1 METLLRDV
9 RYGVRTL
16 YNNRSFTVVAIVALA
31 LGIGANTA
39 IFSVVN
45 AVLLRPLQF
54 EQSDQLVMVWEK
66 RMQLGRIRNVVSPPD
81 FNDWRAQN
89 NVFEDMAAFSGQG
102 FNLATSGEPERV
114 QGAGV
119 SPGLFSILRAQPRLG
134 RLFGSDEDKPN
145 SNPVVIISSGLW
157 QRSFGSDPDIA
168 GKTVK
173 LNDKTYT
180 IVGVMA
186 ADFIFPNRR
195 SEVWVPLMLS
205 PEDANNRGGHS
216 LTVIARLKPGVTLQ
230 QARTEMDSIA
240 AQLEQQYPTPN
251 TGHGANVFP
260 LYEEVVADVRPA
272 LLILLGAVAFV
283 LLIACANV
291 ANLLFARSAA
301 RTREIAIRTALGA
314 RRSRIVR
321 QLLTESVL
329 LAVTGGILGVL
340 LALWGL
346 DLLLAVGG
354 DSIPRVKEIKL
365 DVWALGF
372 SLLISIATGLIFGLV
387 PALQSSRPDLND
399 ALKEGSR
406 SASGSI
412 RRNKTRSLFV
422 IAEVAICLV
431 LLIGAGLMIKSFA
444 RLLNVSP
451 GFNPENVLAV
461 NVALSGSRYRDGAGI
476 SNFYQQALERLS
488 SLPGI
493 QSAAAVTALPM
504 SGGFGSR
511 YFRIEGRPPQPAG
524 QGFNANVNLTT
535 PGYFKTMHIPLVDG
549 RDFDQRD
556 VMKAPDAVIVN
567 QEMARRYWPDENPI
581 GQRLAVGDGPW
592 RTVVGVVGD
601 VKQSGL
607 DIETRPEMFWPY
619 YQTPVPFATFVV
631 RTGGDPEAMTSAVR
645 GAMQEVD
652 KDLPV
657 YNIKTVA
664 DVISESVAPR
674 RLNMLLLAIF
684 ASLALVLAAVGIYGV
699 ISYSVSQRT
708 REIGIRMALGA
719 SHSNVL
725 RLVVGEGMILALIG
739 VGIGV
744 IASFFLTRLMS
755 SLLFGVSAT
764 DPITF
769 AAIALLLTG
778 VSIVASLIPARRA
791 TRVDPMVAL
800 RYE

>member
-1 METLLRDV
+1 METLIRDV

-16 YNNRSFTVVAIVALA
+16 YNNRSFTVAAIVALA

-145 SNPVVIISSGLW
+145 SDPVVIISSGLW
-157 QRSFGSDPDIA
+157 QRRFGSDPEIA

-186 ADFIFPNRR
+186 ADFIFPNRE

-216 LTVIARLKPGVTLQ
+216 LRVIARLRPAVTLQ

-301 RTREIAIRTALGA
+301 RTREIAIRAALGA

-329 LAVTGGILGVL
+329 LAVTGGIFGVL

-387 PALQSSRPDLND
+387 PALQSSKPDLND

-406 SASGSI
+406 SAGGSI

-461 NVALSGSRYRDGAGI
+461 NVALSGSSYRDGAGI

-493 QSAAAVTALPM
+493 QSAAGVTALPM

-549 RDFDQRD
+549 RDFDERD

-739 VGIGV
+739 VGIGI

-764 DPITF
+764 DALTF
-769 AAIALLLTG
+769 SLVPVLLAGVALAA
-778 VSIVASLIPARRA
+778 SFIPARRA
-791 TRVDPMVAL
+791 AKVDPMIAL

>member
-1 METLLRDV
+1 METILRDV

-16 YNNRSFTVVAIVALA
+16 FKNRGFTVVAIVALA

-45 AVLLRPLQF
+45 AVLLRPLAF

-66 RMQLGRIRNVVSPPD
+66 RMQLGRVRNVVSPPD

-89 NVFEDMAAFSGQG
+89 KVFEDMAAFSGQG
-102 FNLATSGEPERV
+102 FNLATSGEPERI

-119 SPGLFSILRAQPRLG
+119 SPSLFSILRAQPRLG
-134 RLFGSDEDKPN
+134 RFFAPDEDKPN
-145 SNPVVIISSGLW
+145 SEPVVIISSGLW
-157 QRSFGSDPDIA
+157 QRSFGSDAEIA
-168 GKTVK
+168 GKTIR
-173 LNDKTYT
+173 LDEESYT
-180 IVGVMA
+180 IVGVTP

-195 SEVWVPLMLS
+195 SEVWVPLTLS

-216 LTVIARLKPGVTLQ
+216 LTVIARMNPGVTLQ

-240 AQLEQQYPTPN
+240 AQLEQQYPNPN

-260 LYEEVVADVRPA
+260 LHEEVVAGTRPA
-272 LLILLGAVAFV
+272 LLILLCAAAFV

-321 QLLTESVL
+321 QLLTESIL
-329 LAVTGGILGVL
+329 LAITGGIIGVL

-346 DLLLAVGG
+346 DLLLAIGES
-354 DSIPRVKEIKL
+354 SIPRVKEIKL
-365 DVWALGF
+365 DGWALGF
-372 SLLISIATGLIFGLV
+372 SLLISIATGLVFGLV
-387 PALQSSRPDLND
+387 PALQSSKPDMNE

-444 RLLNVSP
+444 KVINVSP
-451 GFNPENVLAV
+451 GFNPENVLAM
-461 NVALSGSRYRDGAGI
+461 NVALSGPRYGGSEQVAG
-476 SNFYQQALERLS
+476 FYKRSLERLS
-488 SLPGI
+488 SVPGV
-493 QSAAAVTALPM
+493 QSAAATTGLPM
-504 SGGFGSR
+504 AGGFGSR
-511 YFRIEGRPPQPAG
+511 YFRVEGRPAQPAG

-535 PGYFKTMHIPLVDG
+535 PGYFQTLNIPLIDG
-549 RDFDQRD
+549 RDFDERD
-556 VMKAPDAVIVN
+556 VMKAPDAVIIN
-567 QEMARRYWPDENPI
+567 QDMARRYWPDENPI
-581 GQRLAVGDGPW
+581 GQRLAVGNGPW
-592 RTVVGVVGD
+592 RAVVGVVGD

-619 YQTPVPFATFVV
+619 YQTPVPFATFAV
-631 RTGGDPEAMTSAVR
+631 RTTSDPEGMTASVR
-645 GAMQEVD
+645 AAMQEID
-652 KDLPV
+652 RDLPV
-657 YNIKTVA
+657 YNIKTVD
-664 DVISESVAPR
+664 DVISDSVAPR
-674 RLNMLLLAIF
+674 RLNVLLLGIF
-684 ASLALVLAAVGIYGV
+684 AGLALVLAALGIYGV

-708 REIGIRMALGA
+708 RELGIRMALGA
-719 SHSNVL
+719 SHKSVL
-725 RLVVGEGMILALIG
+725 RLVVGEGMILAVIG
-739 VGIGV
+739 VTIGAV
-744 IASFFLTRLMS
+744 ASFFLTRLMS
-755 SLLFGVSAT
+755 ALLFGVSAT

-769 AAIALLLTG
+769 VVISLLLIG
-778 VSIVASLIPARRA
+778 VSTVASLVPARRA

>member
-1 METLLRDV
+1 METLFRDV
-9 RYGVRTL
+9 RYGVKTL
-16 YNNRSFTVVAIVALA
+16 FKNRSITVVAIVALA

-39 IFSVVN
+39 IFSVIN
-45 AVLLRPLQF
+45 AVLLRPLAF

-66 RMQLGRIRNVVSPPD
+66 RLALGRVRNVVSPPD

-102 FNLATSGEPERV
+102 FNLATSGEPERI

-119 SPGLFSILRAQPRLG
+119 SPSLFPILRTQPRLG
-134 RLFGSDEDKPN
+134 RFFSSDDDKPN
-145 SNPVVIISSGLW
+145 SDPVVIISSGLW
-157 QRSFGSDPDIA
+157 ERSFGGDPDIA

-173 LNDKTYT
+173 LNDKAYT
-180 IVGVMA
+180 IVGVA
-186 ADFIFPNRR
+186 PADFVFPNRR
-195 SEVWVPLMLS
+195 SEAWVPLILS
-205 PEDANNRGGHS
+205 PEEANNRGGHN
-216 LTVIARLKPGVTLQ
+216 LTVVARLKSGVTLQ
-230 QARTEMDSIA
+230 EARTEMDAIA
-240 AQLEQQYPTPN
+240 AQLEQQYPNPN

-260 LYEEVVADVRPA
+260 LYEEVVTGARPA
-272 LLILLGAVAFV
+272 LLVLLGATAFV

-291 ANLLFARSAA
+291 ANLLFARSAS
-301 RTREIAIRTALGA
+301 RRREIAIRTALGA
-314 RRSRIVR
+314 KRSRIVR

-329 LAVTGGILGVL
+329 LALSGGIVGVL

-346 DLLLAVGG
+346 DLLLAIGES
-354 DSIPRVKEIKL
+354 SIPRVKEIKL
-365 DVWALGF
+365 DGWALGF

-387 PALQSSRPDLND
+387 PALQASKPDMNE

-412 RRNKTRSLFV
+412 WRNKTRSMFV

-444 RLLNVSP
+444 KLISVSP
-451 GFNPENVLAV
+451 GFNPENVLAM
-461 NVALSGSRYRDGAGI
+461 NVALSSSRYRGSEQVAA
-476 SNFYQQALERLS
+476 FYQRALERVS
-488 SLPGI
+488 SVPGV
-493 QSAAAVTALPM
+493 QSAAATTGLPM
-504 SGGFGSR
+504 AGGFGSR

-535 PGYFKTMHIPLVDG
+535 PGYFQTMHIPLIDG
-549 RDFDQRD
+549 RDFDERD
-556 VMKAPDAVIVN
+556 VMKAPDAAIVN
-567 QEMARRYWPDENPI
+567 QEMVRRYWPDEDPI

-619 YQTPVPFATFVV
+619 YQTTLSFATFVV
-631 RTGGDPEAMTSAVR
+631 RTSGDPEAMTSAVR
-645 GAMQEVD
+645 VAMQEID
-652 KDLPV
+652 RELPV
-657 YNIKTVA
+657 YNIKTVT
-664 DVISESVAPR
+664 DVISESVAPQ
-674 RLNMLLLAIF
+674 RLNMLLLGIF
-684 ASLALVLAAVGIYGV
+684 AGLAMVLAAVGIYGV

-739 VGIGV
+739 VGIGAV
-744 IASFFLTRLMS
+744 ASFFLTRLLS
-755 SLLFGVSAT
+755 TLLFGVSTT

-769 AAIALLLTG
+769 VAISLLLTG
-778 VSIVASLIPARRA
+778 VSIVASLVPARRA
-791 TRVDPMVAL
+791 LRVDPMVAL

>member
-16 YNNRSFTVVAIVALA
+16 FKNRGFTVVAIVALA

-45 AVLLRPLQF
+45 AVLLRPLPF
-54 EQSDQLVMVWEK
+54 EKPDQLVMVWEK
-66 RMQLGRIRNVVSPPD
+66 RMQLGRVRNVVSPPD

-89 NVFEDMAAFSGQG
+89 KVFEDMAAFSSQG
-102 FNLATSGEPERV
+102 FNLATSGEPERI

-119 SPGLFSILRAQPRLG
+119 SPSLFSILRAQPRLG
-134 RLFGSDEDKPN
+134 RFFGSDEDKPN

-168 GKTVK
+168 GKTIK
-173 LNDKTYT
+173 LNDKVYN
-180 IVGVMA
+180 IIGVTP
-186 ADFIFPNRR
+186 ADFVFPNRR
-195 SEVWVPLMLS
+195 SEVWVPLTLS

-216 LTVIARLKPGVTLQ
+216 LTVVARLKPDVTLQ

-240 AQLEQQYPTPN
+240 AQLEQQYQVN

-260 LYEEVVADVRPA
+260 LHEEVVTDARPA
-272 LLILLGAVAFV
+272 LLVLLGAAAFV

-301 RTREIAIRTALGA
+301 REREIAIRTALGA
-314 RRSRIVR
+314 RRSCIVR

-329 LAVTGGILGVL
+329 LAITGGIIGVL

-346 DLLLAVGG
+346 DLLLAIGES
-354 DSIPRVKEIKL
+354 SIPRVKEIKL
-365 DVWALGF
+365 DGWALGF
-372 SLLISIATGLIFGLV
+372 SMLISIGTGLLFGLV
-387 PALQSSRPDLND
+387 PALQSSKPDMNE

-412 RRNKTRSLFV
+412 RRNKTRSMFV

-444 RLLNVSP
+444 KLTNVSP
-451 GFNPENVLAV
+451 GFNPENVLSM
-461 NVALSGSRYRDGAGI
+461 NVALSGSRYGDSQQVA
-476 SNFYQQALERLS
+476 SFYQRALERLAS
-488 SLPGI
+488 VPGVEG
-493 QSAAAVTALPM
+493 AAATTGLPM
-504 SGGFGSR
+504 AGGFGSR

-535 PGYFKTMHIPLVDG
+535 PSYFKTMNIPLIDG
-549 RDFDQRD
+549 RDFDERD
-556 VMKAPDAVIVN
+556 VMKAPEAVVVN
-567 QEMARRYWPDENPI
+567 QEMARRYWPDETPI

-619 YQTPVPFATFVV
+619 YQMPVGFATFVV
-631 RTGGDPEAMTSAVR
+631 RTGGDPERMTSSVR
-645 GAMQEVD
+645 AAMQEID
-652 KDLPV
+652 RDLPV
-657 YNIKTVA
+657 YNIKTVDA
-664 DVISESVAPR
+664 VISESVAPR
-674 RLNMLLLAIF
+674 RLNMLLLGIF
-684 ASLALVLAAVGIYGV
+684 AGLALVLAAVGIYGV

-719 SHSNVL
+719 SHSSVV
-725 RLVVGEGMILALIG
+725 RLVVGEGMILASIG
-739 VGIGV
+739 VVIGV
-744 IASFFLTRLMS
+744 VASFFLTRLMS
-755 SLLFGVSAT
+755 TLLFGVSTT

-769 AAIALLLTG
+769 VAIALLLTG
-778 VSIVASLIPARRA
+778 VSTVASLVPARRA